1 MIHLAVH
8 IPHRYESESEMTA
21 IAQGVSRS
29 PWDSLRKWYQKR
41 EQAFSGYTYLLPT
54 ILSVLIFIV
63 FPVVFSFYISFYRFN
78 YLSPKMTFLGFQN
91 YTRMLTSER
100 FWTVLWNTCRY
111 VIGAV
116 PLGMAFSLALAML
129 INRKLVGINF
139 FRSAYFSPVIT
150 SSIAVA
156 MIWRWIFDPT
166 FGLLNLLLEKVG
178 IPGITWLGD
187 TNLAMWCLV
196 VMSVWNGAGYNMIIF
211 LAGLQSI
218 SQEYYDAAT
227 VDGANSLQTFRYVT
241 WPLLSP
247 TTFFVFITG
256 IIGSLQVFD
265 IVWLSTDAT
274 GGPAGST
281 RTIVFYLW
289 EQGFKYYDMGF
300 ASALAYILFFIIF
313 VLTLINWRITGRMVH
328 YQ

>member
-1 MIHLAVH
+1 MISGQQRVQNSTRALIKVWLQ
-8 IPHRYESESEMTA
+8 R
-21 IAQGVSRS
+21 
-29 PWDSLRKWYQKR
+29 R
-41 EQAFSGYTYLLPT
+41 EQTISGYTYLLPT
-54 ILSVLIFIV
+54 VLSVLIFVV
-63 FPVVFSFYISFYRFN
+63 FPVVFSFYISFFRFD
-78 YLSPKMTFLGFQN
+78 YLSPKMNFLGLQN
-91 YTRMLTSER
+91 YTRMLTSDR
-100 FWTVLWNTCRY
+100 FWTVLWNTGRY

-116 PLGMAFSLALAML
+116 PFGMAFSLALALL
-129 INRKLVGINF
+129 INRKLPAINF

-156 MIWRWIFDPT
+156 MIWKWLFDPS
-166 FGLLNLLLEKVG
+166 FGLLNFFLEK
-178 IPGITWLGD
+178 IGITGVLWLGD
-187 TNLAMWCLV
+187 PNLAMWCLV
-196 VMSVWNGAGYNMIIF
+196 VMSVWNGAGYTMIIF
-211 LAGLQSI
+211 LAGLQGI

-227 VDGANSLQTFRYVT
+227 VDGAGGWQSFRYVT

-274 GGPAGST
+274 GGPAGTT

-300 ASALAYILFFIIF
+300 ASALAYFLFLIIF
-313 VLTLINWRITGRMVH
+313 VLTLINWRLTGGLVH